1 MASGHSK
8 AASTKI
14 VVSGGNLPFL
24 VAVNE
29 FDGAPLHAL
38 PAVREALALSEHVPL
53 ITVDARSRDS
63 AKAALIA
70 VAEYALSRLAP
81 TG

>member
-1 MASGHSK
+1 LASGRSER

-14 VVSGGNLPFL
+14 VISGGFGAGKTTF
-24 VAVNE
+24 VGAVSE
-29 FDGAPLHAL
+29 IEVG
-38 PAVREALALSEHVPL
+38 RLADSFAAADFFE
-53 ITVDARSRDS
+53 ARSRDS

-70 VAEYALSRLAP
+70 VAEYALSRLTP